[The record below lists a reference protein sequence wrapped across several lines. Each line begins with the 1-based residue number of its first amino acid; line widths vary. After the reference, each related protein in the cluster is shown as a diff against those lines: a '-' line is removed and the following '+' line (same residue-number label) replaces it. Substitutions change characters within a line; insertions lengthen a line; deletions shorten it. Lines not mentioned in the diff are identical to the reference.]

1 MVSVNLMELKML
13 VVYGNTMPMYMEE
26 IIVVGIANPALREI
40 PLPMEHLLLPI
51 CISEIVLNCP
61 FF

>member
-1 MVSVNLMELKML
+1 MELKML

-40 PLPMEHLLLPI
+40 P
-51 CISEIVLNCP
+51 
-61 FF
+61 